1 MINKNKHGS
10 SMPNKIPKAKS
21 EYAGT
26 IVKIVDYD
34 PANHLVS
41 VIKQDGKPL
50 EKPYETQQAVLQK
63 KTYSQPTSKVLKTS
77 NAGDGP
83 VIEVDDTSAS
93 VRGNADYGFF
103 SFREGGGN
111 IIKGPLSIGAAPN
124 QIKVSGLHTFN
135 PIALSGF
142 PSTIVTPIPT
152 FLWSLPAAGAIKPL
166 LKDVAIMSTLVSAL
180 A

>member
-1 MINKNKHGS
+1 MKTNRQ
-10 SMPNKIPKAKS
+10 PNIPKAKS

-34 PANHLVS
+34 PANHLVK
-41 VIKQDGKPL
+41 VVKQDGKPL
-50 EKPYETQQAVLQK
+50 EKDYETQQKVLQK
-63 KTYSQPTSKVLKTS
+63 KTSKQPTSKVLKTS
-77 NAGDGP
+77 NAGSAP
-83 VIEVDDTSAS
+83 IVEVDDTSAS
-93 VRGNADYGFF
+93 IRGNADNGVFV
-103 SFREGGGN
+103 FREGGGT
-111 IIKGPLSIGAAPN
+111 IIKGPISLGTSAN
-124 QIKVSGLHTFN
+124 QIKVSGLHTLN

-152 FLWSLPAAGAIKPL
+152 FLWSLPSAGAIKPL